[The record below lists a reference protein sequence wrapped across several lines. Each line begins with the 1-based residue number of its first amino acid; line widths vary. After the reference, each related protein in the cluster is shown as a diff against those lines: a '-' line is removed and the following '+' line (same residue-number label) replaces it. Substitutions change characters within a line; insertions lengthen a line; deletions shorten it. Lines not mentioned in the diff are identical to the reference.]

1 MSWKQTLNEYKN
13 QDNDLMEMRLQ
24 ICNDCPIAI
33 QTAEYGPIC
42 DSRQYINENDEVSHK
57 WAPGFK
63 KGCGCYVKF
72 KAANKDKHCVIDKW

>member
-57 WAPGFK
+57 
-63 KGCGCYVKF
+63 
-72 KAANKDKHCVIDKW
+72 